1 MVEGLKECLYNLNE
15 LRYFCVIFLSLA
27 ALLTA
32 CANHGGG
39 FGSLL
44 KGFTMGPGVPEELTC
59 ENTSF
64 HEHYCATGEHPN
76 LCDC

>member
-1 MVEGLKECLYNLNE
+1 MFIQLERASILWRNL
-15 LRYFCVIFLSLA
+15 FFLSLA

-39 FGSLL
+39 FGSLPG
-44 KGFTMGPGVPEELTC
+44 GFTMGPGVPEELTC

>member
-1 MVEGLKECLYNLNE
+1 MFIQLERASILLRNL
-15 LRYFCVIFLSLA
+15 FFLSLA

-39 FGSLL
+39 FGSLPE
-44 KGFTMGPGVPEELTC
+44 GFTMGPGVPEERTC

-64 HEHYCATGEHPN
+64 Q
-76 LCDC
+76 